1 MKFNM
6 IIKKLSFIFIILF
19 FFTCLAISTVGH
31 CGQTAEVEDL
41 TAIRTNFLNDVEKIL
56 GGHDQE
62 IVHLESDLNILED
75 VLGKL
80 QTLEKKLIEGKIE
93 GDVLDLTTRQQKIL
107 EERISILN
115 KTIQV
120 RTEKTE
126 IAGNMKKALE
136 AATTLSGR
144 KNKINEEVLLLP
156 GSQFESFQKEAELLE
171 ARLESILAKAREKEA
186 HFQATQ
192 STNDA
197 LSSSLEEQKE
207 KLLEEV
213 EELVNQ
219 KPETEEEIIL
229 VDNKKR
235 LLENE
240 LKLRDD
246 KIKLLFMQTELAKL
260 GPQSVQVQR
269 LNLELEKDIKTE
281 IAGILSLKF
290 KEEEIQRKEKEAEE
304 TKRAED
310 KIRWIAEEAK
320 AKAELEKEKAL
331 KQAEIAVQKRLEET
345 SPERKRILEVEA
357 DVHKQ
362 EGLIAT
368 IKDEL
373 ITVGTERYEYLAGF
387 KAILENIDELLG
399 GENTPDEIAGELDV
413 IAAESKGIQNK
424 IETIQSRL
432 SATEKQ
438 KAIIDESLEKV
449 SADLTP
455 TVQGDKSKI
464 EKEAEGFS
472 SKAQGEKLVELANMR
487 LKLIEKQKKL
497 IEAKIDRRNE
507 VLESGRELLRK
518 LADAQESLSQIQAA
532 NVWARRESRISTNT
546 VIEGVSDIKLL
557 KDKPFDFYKASVQNL
572 KKLRIYLADTKNIPA
587 FIIKVIVIVFVIF
600 FTFFARRIL
609 NKWAG
614 RGIERFT
621 AVSPPTFFTSELVPG
636 LFRIMQNTLTMFF
649 LFVIALTISLTIPSN
664 TPVILSA
671 IYGFAILSIYKFLRG
686 TVVESLSPYT
696 GVRRWIPI
704 TYSSARHIFK
714 GLNVILLFSAI
725 IITLIFVLNAYG
737 YKKDVIELL
746 WFICRIVTISLAVWI
761 AASQR
766 SVLLKAL
773 PYYESAIGKFVNKII
788 NILYPI
794 LIAFVILLFAIRSLG
809 YALLTYTF
817 VVTLIKS
824 VIVSVIA
831 YAVYRFLLRRLSLSR
846 EHKLK
851 LRRQLDDKEFESEK
865 ISLNVGFR
873 IYKGLLDYG
882 ILIIAVVIIFGM
894 WNNTFKDVVS
904 SPAAPTLFRNIYEN
918 ILYVFASIKNGFMYK
933 LTLAEGRYT
942 TPFKLLIGIL
952 VLVAAF
958 IFTRYLK
965 NLLQTK
971 VYEKAQLE
979 QGARRAISS
988 GITYFVIGVAVIIG
1002 LNIAGIPLRSL
1013 TIFAG
1018 AFGIGLG
1025 FGMQNIINN
1034 FVSGI
1039 IIFFEK
1045 PIKVGD
1051 IVTLDKEIAG
1061 KVEKISIRSTV
1072 VKTFDRKTVVVPN
1085 SKFLESNVVNWVHG
1099 GDMLLRSKVVVGVAY
1114 GSDTE
1119 LVRDCLLKVMDSHPE
1134 VKKDPAPIVRFAKFG
1149 DSSLNFELYFWAH
1162 IFERWMAISDLNF
1175 AIDRIFRENNIE
1187 IPFPQ
1192 RDLHIRSEKPVET
1205 QFTTLTKNDKDSNT
1219 DSKNLQI
1226 DK

>member
-1 MKFNM
+1 M
-6 IIKKLSFIFIILF
+6 IIKKLSFTFVIVFSF
-19 FFTCLAISTVGH
+19 VYLAMSTAGH
-31 CGQTAEVEDL
+31 CDQTAEVEDL
-41 TAIRTNFLNDVEKIL
+41 TAIRTNFLNDVEKVFGSHEQGIA
-56 GGHDQE
+56 
-62 IVHLESDLNILED
+62 HLESNLSILKEELKKLNTIKKKLIDDKAGED
-75 VLGKL
+75 VLGLTKR
-80 QTLEKKLIEGKIE
+80 Q
-93 GDVLDLTTRQQKIL
+93 GDVLEDRINTLDETKRIRVETT
-107 EERISILN
+107 E
-115 KTIQV
+115 V
-120 RTEKTE
+120 
-126 IAGNMKKALE
+126 AGNLE
-136 AATTLSGR
+136 KELETTATLSGR
-144 KNKINEEVLLLP
+144 KNKINEEASLLP

-186 HFQATQ
+186 HFQTIQ
-192 STNDA
+192 TTNDA

-207 KLLEEV
+207 KLLKEV
-213 EELVNQ
+213 KELVNQ
-219 KPETEEEIIL
+219 KPETEEESIL
-229 VDNKKR
+229 INNKKR

-246 KIKLLFMQTELAKL
+246 KINLLFARTRLAELRS
-260 GPQSVQVQR
+260 QSVQIQK
-269 LNLELEKDIKTE
+269 LNIELEKDIKAA

-290 KEEEIQRKEKEAEE
+290 KEAETQRKEKEAEE
-304 TKRAED
+304 AKIVEEKR
-310 KIRWIAEEAK
+310 RRIAEEEK
-320 AKAELEKEKAL
+320 AKAELEKRKAL
-331 KQAEIAVQKRLEET
+331 KKAEIAVQKQLEET

-373 ITVGTERYEYLAGF
+373 ITAGTEKEEYLAELRKTG
-387 KAILENIDELLG
+387 ENVKELLG
-399 GENTPDEIAGELDV
+399 GENTPSEIALELNV
-413 IAAESKGIQNK
+413 IKAETKRIRDK
-424 IETIQSRL
+424 VKTVQSRL
-432 SATEKQ
+432 SAAEKQ

-449 SADLTP
+449 RAELVPIVS
-455 TVQGDKSKI
+455 GEKSNI

-472 SKAQGEKLVELANMR
+472 NKEQGKLLVKLAHLRLKHIEEQKKLVER
-487 LKLIEKQKKL
+487 KFEIG
-497 IEAKIDRRNE
+497 NE
-507 VLESGRELLRK
+507 VLESSRVLLEE
-518 LADAQESLSQIQAA
+518 LADAGIRLSEIRAA
-532 NVWARRESRISTNT
+532 NVWTRRESQISTNT
-546 VIEGVSDIKLL
+546 VLEGLADIKVL
-557 KDKPFDFYKASVQNL
+557 KDKPLDLYKASVQNL
-572 KKLRIYLADTKNIPA
+572 KKLSIYLSNNKNIPA
-587 FIIKVIVIVFVIF
+587 FIVKVIIIVFVISL
-600 FTFFARRIL
+600 TFFIRRYL
-609 NKWAG
+609 NKWAI
-614 RGIERFT
+614 REIEKFT
-621 AVSPPTFFTSELVPG
+621 AVSPQTFFTFELVPG
-636 LFRIMQNTLTMFF
+636 LLRIMQNTLTMFF
-649 LFVIALTISLTIPSN
+649 LFVIALTISLTIPSD

-671 IYGFAILSIYKFLRG
+671 IYGFAILSVYKFLRG

-696 GVRRWIPI
+696 GVRRWIPV
-704 TYSSARHIFK
+704 TYSSARRIFK

-725 IITLIFVLNAYG
+725 TITLIFVLNAYG

-746 WFICRIVTISLAVWI
+746 WFIYRIVTISIAVWI

-766 SVLLKAL
+766 SFLLKML
-773 PYYESAIGKFVNKII
+773 PYYESAIGKFVNKVI

-824 VIVSVIA
+824 VIVSIIA
-831 YAVYRFLLRRLSLSR
+831 YAVYRFSLRRLSLSQER
-846 EHKLK
+846 KLK
-851 LRRQLDDKEFESEK
+851 LRRQLDDEEFESEK
-865 ISLNVGFR
+865 TSLNVGFR
-873 IYKGLLDYG
+873 VYKGLLDYG
-882 ILIIAVVIIFGM
+882 ILIITVVIIFGM

-904 SPAAPTLFRNIYEN
+904 SPAAPELFRNVYEN
-918 ILYVFASIKNGFMYK
+918 ILYVFISIKDGLTYK
-933 LTLAEGRYT
+933 FTLAEGRYT
-942 TPFKLLIGIL
+942 TPFKMLIGIL

-958 IFTRYLK
+958 ICTRYLK
-965 NLLQTK
+965 NVLQTK

-979 QGARRAISS
+979 QSARYAISS
-988 GITYFVIGVAVIIG
+988 GITYFIIGVAAIIG

-1045 PIKVGD
+1045 PVKVGD

-1061 KVEKISIRSTV
+1061 KIEKISTRSTV

-1114 GSDTE
+1114 GTDTE
-1119 LVRDCLLKVMDSHPE
+1119 LVKNCLLKVMDSHPDI
-1134 VKKDPAPIVRFAKFG
+1134 KKDPAPIVRFAEFG

-1162 IFERWMAISDLNF
+1162 ILDRWMAISDLNF

-1192 RDLHIRSEKPVET
+1192 RDLHIRSKKPVET

-1219 DSKNLQI
+1219 DSKNSQI
-1226 DK
+1226 DG

>member
-1 MKFNM
+1 M
-6 IIKKLSFIFIILF
+6 IIKKLSFAFIILL
-19 FFTCLAISTVGH
+19 FFTCLTISTVGH

-41 TAIRTNFLNDVEKIL
+41 AAIRTSVLNDVDKIL
-56 GGHDQE
+56 GGHDQD
-62 IVHLESDLNILED
+62 IAQLESDLNILKD
-75 VLGKL
+75 VSGKL
-80 QTLEKKLIEGKIE
+80 QTMEKTLIEGKIE

-115 KTIQV
+115 ETIQV

-126 IAGNMKKALE
+126 IAVNMKKALE

-144 KNKINEEVLLLP
+144 KNKINEEASLLP

-171 ARLESILAKAREKEA
+171 ARLESILAKSREKEA
-186 HFQATQ
+186 HFQTTQ

-197 LSSSLEEQKE
+197 LNSSHEEQKE

-219 KPETEEEIIL
+219 KPETEEESIL

-240 LKLRDD
+240 LKLLDD

-260 GPQSVQVQR
+260 EPQSAQVQR
-269 LNLELEKDIKTE
+269 INLELEKDIKME

-310 KIRWIAEEAK
+310 KRRWIAEEAK
-320 AKAELEKEKAL
+320 AKAELEKAKAL

-345 SPERKRILEVEA
+345 SPERKRILEIEA

-373 ITVGTERYEYLAGF
+373 ITVGVERHESLAGF
-387 KAILENIDELLG
+387 KEILENIDELLG
-399 GENTPDEIAGELDV
+399 GENDPDEIAGELDV
-413 IAAESKGIQNK
+413 IAAESKRIQNK
-424 IETIQSRL
+424 VETIQSRL
-432 SATEKQ
+432 SATGKQ

-449 SADLTP
+449 RAELVPIAS
-455 TVQGDKSKI
+455 GEKSNI

-487 LKLIEKQKKL
+487 LKLIEKQKEL
-497 IEAKIDRRNE
+497 IEAKIERRNE
-507 VLESGRELLRK
+507 VLASGRELLEK

-546 VIEGVSDIKLL
+546 VIEGVTDIKAL
-557 KDKPFDFYKASVQNL
+557 KEKPFDFYKASVQNL
-572 KKLRIYLADTKNIPA
+572 KELRIYLADTKNIPA
-587 FIIKVIVIVFVIF
+587 FIIKIIIIVFVIS

-609 NKWAG
+609 NKWT
-614 RGIERFT
+614 RREIERFT
-621 AVSPPTFFTSELVPG
+621 AISPHTFFTSELVPG
-636 LFRIMQNTLTMFF
+636 MLRIMQNTLTMFF
-649 LFVIALTISLTIPSN
+649 LFIIALTISLTIPSN

-671 IYGFAILSIYKFLRG
+671 IYGFAILSVYKFLRG

-696 GVRRWIPI
+696 GARRWIPI
-704 TYSSARHIFK
+704 TYSSASHIFK
-714 GLNVILLFSAI
+714 GLNVILLFSAVI
-725 IITLIFVLNAYG
+725 LILIFVLSTYG

-746 WFICRIVTISLAVWI
+746 WFIYRIVTISLAVWI

-766 SVLLKAL
+766 SVLLKML
-773 PYYESAIGKFVNKII
+773 PYYESAIGKFVNKAI

-794 LIAFVILLFAIRSLG
+794 LIAFVVLLFAIRSLG

-824 VIVSVIA
+824 VIVSIIA
-831 YAVYRFLLRRLSLSR
+831 YVIYRFSLRKLLFSQES
-846 EHKLK
+846 KLK

-873 IYKGLLDYG
+873 VYKGLLGYG
-882 ILIIAVVIIFGM
+882 ILIVAVVIIFGM

-918 ILYVFASIKNGFMYK
+918 ILYVFASIKDGLTYK
-933 LTLAEGRYT
+933 FTLAEGRYT
-942 TPFKLLIGIL
+942 TPFKMLIGIL
-952 VLVAAF
+952 VLVVAF
-958 IFTRYLK
+958 ICTRYLK
-965 NLLQTK
+965 NVLQTK

-979 QGARRAISS
+979 QSARYAISS
-988 GITYFVIGVAVIIG
+988 GITYFIIGVAAIIG

-1045 PIKVGD
+1045 PVKVGD

-1061 KVEKISIRSTV
+1061 KIEKISTRSTV

-1114 GSDTE
+1114 GTDTE
-1119 LVRDCLLKVMDSHPE
+1119 LVKNCLLKVMDSHPDI
-1134 VKKDPAPIVRFAKFG
+1134 KKDPAPIVRFAEFG

-1175 AIDRIFRENNIE
+1175 AVDRIFRENNIE

-1192 RDLHIRSEKPVET
+1192 RDLHIRSKKPVET
-1205 QFTTLTKNDKDSNT
+1205 QFTTLTKNDKGGNT
-1219 DSKNLQI
+1219 DSKNPQI
-1226 DK
+1226 DE